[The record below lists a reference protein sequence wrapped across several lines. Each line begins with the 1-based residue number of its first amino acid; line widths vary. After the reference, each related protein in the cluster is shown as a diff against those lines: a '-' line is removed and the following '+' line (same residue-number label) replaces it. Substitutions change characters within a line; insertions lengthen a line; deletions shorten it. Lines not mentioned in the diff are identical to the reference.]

1 MKTTKLICRSIVAA
15 CLCLGMAACGDNDGT
30 NPGGGDGE
38 GGEQG
43 EVLFAEGNGIADD
56 GPNSREKKL
65 ERWDLPSDF
74 YFIDYDDQGRPKYV
88 HNVNEEYN
96 FYYNA
101 YELDGEVYRGIAV
114 SNEEDKLLW
123 SFDLNNDYLIESAY
137 FKRYGGTEITSQY
150 TFEYDDNRQLVHAT
164 ALFNDYSST
173 TNDFYT
179 TWKNG
184 NIATVK
190 TEYRRSLPTT
200 YTTYEKDITYSD
212 EPSWKAIITDLG
224 YVAGGGEGSD
234 NAIFYLVNLTGYF
247 GKRPKNIPDEIEVKN
262 QAGRVTQTSRY
273 VIEDGSPYVEKD
285 EDGYYTAYAIEG
297 YNKNSTVPS
306 RTIYEFWWK

>member
-38 GGEQG
+38 GGGQG

-56 GPNSREKKL
+56 GPNSREKRLK
-65 ERWDLPSDF
+65 RWDTLSDF
-74 YFIDYDDQGRPKYV
+74 YYIDYDDQGRPKCV
-88 HNVNEEYN
+88 HNVSEEYN
-96 FYYNA
+96 FFYNVNE
-101 YELDGEVYRGIAV
+101 YDGEVHRSIAV
-114 SNEEDKLLW
+114 TNEEDKLLW
-123 SFDLNNDYLIESAY
+123 RFTLNSDYLIESAD
-137 FKRYGGTEITSQY
+137 FKRYGGTEVTSQY

-164 ALFNDYSST
+164 ASFNNIGSE

-190 TEYRRSLPTT
+190 TELRSSLPTT
-200 YTTYEKDITYSD
+200 YTTYEKNITYSD
-212 EPSWKAIITDLG
+212 EPSWKTIITDLG

-247 GKRPKNIPDEIEVKN
+247 GKRPKNIPDEITVKN
-262 QAGRVTQTSRY
+262 QAGRVSSTARY
-273 VIEDGSPYVEKD
+273 IIEDGSPYVEKD
-285 EDGYYTAYAIEG
+285 EDGYYMAFAIEG
-297 YNKNSTVPS
+297 YKNSAVSS
-306 RTIYEFWWK
+306 RSIYENIMWE